1 MSLLR
6 GRARPAIGR
15 AKLLTRDEAR
25 RLAVNFARLPDLRRK
40 VAVFSVERHGCTA
53 LTRVIAR

>member
-1 MSLLR
+1 
-6 GRARPAIGR
+6 
-15 AKLLTRDEAR
+15 
-25 RLAVNFARLPDLRRK
+25 LRRK